1 MNSSIFLIAG
11 LLGLAI
17 LVLFL
22 ILRKRSAGS
31 PPAEK
36 TEAPIPPPTQEQ
48 PVVTEEQEEEVEDGE
63 IEPVAEEKVPEAEI
77 PAEEDSAGEKASVEP
92 GVAELTEQTAPP
104 EESQG
109 EQPAV
114 TLSLGLYEQRLMGYR
129 EQRLRDLTRAM
140 EEENEAQREQLQA
153 ELVVVTES
161 LNFLEISYE
170 QELACRKQALEALGQ
185 MDLASEEYEQ
195 ARVSIEEDDTAVAGQ
210 ILDDVA
216 ARNPSRAAQAAYLS
230 GRLAECRVDLNRA
243 MDRYE
248 QAVTLDDN
256 TPEYLR
262 TASALAR
269 RLYRHKKALAWS
281 HRLVELLED
290 EGEHTVELALARRDL
305 AYTSALVGQH
315 KQAGSLYKQAMVSLS
330 KLKGSDDPELGI
342 CWLQIGKLQEALG
355 RYEKAEDGY
364 VKALAIVEKVD
375 GHVALGEILE
385 KLAGLYME
393 LEREKEAI
401 PLLERLCAVKEQSS
415 NPDRASLIMAYNN
428 LAEACRICGRYAQA
442 EENYL
447 RSLAITEDLRGPDH
461 PAVGSILQE
470 LGKLCQRQGKQDQAE
485 QYRQRA
491 SAIFQRLMEEEEKAG
506 RQQASLTLQE

>member
-1 MNSSIFLIAG
+1 MNSSILLIAG

-22 ILRKRSAGS
+22 ILKKRSSGARTTEKKES
-31 PPAEK
+31 PV
-36 TEAPIPPPTQEQ
+36 PPPTQEQ
-48 PVVTEEQEEEVEDGE
+48 PVVTEEQEEEVENVE
-63 IEPVAEEKVPEAEI
+63 IEPVAEEKVPEAET
-77 PAEEDSAGEKASVEP
+77 PAEEDSAREKASVEP
-92 GVAELTEQTAPP
+92 GVTELTEQTAPP
-104 EESQG
+104 EEPQG
-109 EQPAV
+109 EPPAI
-114 TLSLGLYEQRLMGYR
+114 TLSPGLYEQRLMDYR
-129 EQRLRDLTRAM
+129 EQRLHRLTRAM

-153 ELVVVTES
+153 ELVVITES

-170 QELACRKQALEALGQ
+170 HELACRKQVLEALGQ
-185 MDLASEEYEQ
+185 MDLSSREYEE
-195 ARVSIEEDDTAVAGQ
+195 ARKSIEEGDTAVAGQ

-230 GRLAECRVDLNRA
+230 GRLAECLVDLNKA

-248 QAVTLDDN
+248 QAVNLDDR

-281 HRLVELLED
+281 RRLVELLEA
-290 EGEHTVELALARRDL
+290 EGEETVDLALARRDL

-330 KLKGSDDPELGI
+330 KLKGTDDPELGI

-364 VKALAIVEKVD
+364 VKALAIVEKVG

-415 NPDRASLIMAYNN
+415 NPDRASLIMAYSN
-428 LAEACRICGRYAQA
+428 LAEACRICGRYGQA

-470 LGKLCQRQGKQDQAE
+470 LSQLCQRQGKQDEAE
-485 QYRQRA
+485 QYGQRA
-491 SAIFQRLMEEEEKAG
+491 STIFQRLMDEEEKTG
-506 RQQASLTLQE
+506 RQQDSLTLQE

>member
-1 MNSSIFLIAG
+1 M
-11 LLGLAI
+11 
-17 LVLFL
+17 
-22 ILRKRSAGS
+22 
-31 PPAEK
+31 
-36 TEAPIPPPTQEQ
+36 
-48 PVVTEEQEEEVEDGE
+48 TEEQEEEVEDRE
-63 IEPVAEEKVPEAEI
+63 IEPVAEEKVTEAEI
-77 PAEEDSAGEKASVEP
+77 PAEEDSAGKKDSVEP
-92 GVAELTEQTAPP
+92 GITELTEQTAPP

-114 TLSLGLYEQRLMGYR
+114 ILSLGVYEQRLMGYR

-140 EEENEAQREQLQA
+140 EEKNEAQREQLQA

-195 ARVSIEEDDTAVAGQ
+195 ARKSIEEGDTAVAGQ

-216 ARNPSRAAQAAYLS
+216 ARNPSQAAQAAYLS
-230 GRLAECRVDLNRA
+230 GRLAECRVDLNMA

-281 HRLVELLED
+281 HRLVELLEN
-290 EGEHTVELALARRDL
+290 EGEDTVELALARRDL

-330 KLKGSDDPELGI
+330 KLKGGDDPELGI

-470 LGKLCQRQGKQDQAE
+470 LGQLCQRQGKQDQAE

>member
-1 MNSSIFLIAG
+1 M
-11 LLGLAI
+11 
-17 LVLFL
+17 
-22 ILRKRSAGS
+22 
-31 PPAEK
+31 AEK
-36 TEAPIPPPTQEQ
+36 
-48 PVVTEEQEEEVEDGE
+48 QEEDVEAGE
-63 IEPVAEEKVPEAEI
+63 IEPVTEKKVSETAPQPEAKTAPEK
-77 PAEEDSAGEKASVEP
+77 DSGRKKDSIEP
-92 GVAELTEQTAPP
+92 GVSEPSEPTEQTAMP
-104 EESQG
+104 EESPG
-109 EQPAV
+109 EPPQI
-114 TLSLGLYEQRLMGYR
+114 TLSLDLYEQRLMDYR
-129 EQRLRDLTRAM
+129 EERLRHLTRAM
-140 EEENEAQREQLQA
+140 EEDNEAQREQLQA
-153 ELVVVTES
+153 ELVVITES

-170 QELACRKQALEALGQ
+170 QELACRKQALEALDL
-185 MDLASEEYEQ
+185 MDLNSQEYEQ
-195 ARVSIEEDDTAVAGQ
+195 ARRSIEVGDTAVAGQ
-210 ILDDVA
+210 VLDDVA
-216 ARNPSRAAQAAYLS
+216 VRNTSQGALAAYLS

-248 QAVTLDDN
+248 QAVTLDDT
-256 TPEYLR
+256 TPDYLR

-281 HRLVELLED
+281 HRLVELLEA
-290 EGEHTVELALARRDL
+290 EGEDTVELALARRDL

-315 KQAGSLYKQAMVSLS
+315 KQAGSLYKQAMVSLA
-330 KLKGSDDPELGI
+330 KLKGGDDPELGI

-401 PLLERLCAVKEQSS
+401 PLLERLCAVKEQST

-447 RSLAITEDLRGPDH
+447 RSLAITEDLRGSDH

-470 LGKLCQRQGKQDQAE
+470 LGQLCERQGKKDEAE
-485 QYRQRA
+485 RYRQRA
-491 SAIFQRLMEEEEKAG
+491 STIFQRLMDEEDKAG